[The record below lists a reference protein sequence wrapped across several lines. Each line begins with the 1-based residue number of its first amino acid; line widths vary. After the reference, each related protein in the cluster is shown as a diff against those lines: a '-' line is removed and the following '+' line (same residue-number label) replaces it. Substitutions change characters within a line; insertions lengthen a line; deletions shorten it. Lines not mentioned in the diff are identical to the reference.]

1 MFKGAISFIYMEN
14 CGKTLRVRKNVK
26 HRTLFMD
33 DLFEKALVNVV
44 FEITHDT
51 NLEDNKPSSNIIVAH
66 SPFNKPDNMQ

>member
-1 MFKGAISFIYMEN
+1 
-14 CGKTLRVRKNVK
+14 
-26 HRTLFMD
+26 MD